1 MLGDHY
7 LWRKSYAYEPSAR
20 IPMLLHWPDRVAARQ
35 SVAKPVELRDV
46 LPTFLDAA
54 GTAAPKGI
62 DGRSLLR
69 TGGEWREWID
79 LEHDVCYSPDNHW
92 NALTDGKRKYIFHA
106 RTGSEQY
113 FDLEKDPHELHDLS
127 GSPEMAK
134 WRDRMVKHLAVRGR
148 EWVLDGK
155 LMARPQSQLYS
166 PNYPR

>member
-1 MLGDHY
+1 M
-7 LWRKSYAYEPSAR
+7 
-20 IPMLLHWPDRVAARQ
+20 
-35 SVAKPVELRDV
+35 

-54 GTAAPKGI
+54 GAPEPKGI
-62 DGRSLLR
+62 DGRSLLAR
-69 TGGEWREWID
+69 GGDWREWID
-79 LEHDVCYSPDNHW
+79 LEHDVCYSPENHW

-113 FDLEKDPHELHDLS
+113 FDLEKDPHELHDLA
-127 GSPEMAK
+127 GSPEIAR
-134 WRDRMVKHLAVRGR
+134 WRDRLVKHLAVRGR